1 MQDSSSA
8 DKPPAQGTQPVKRAS
23 GLLGQWLAR
32 KEPQQ
37 SGIAGREAL
46 KIKTGPVTETADPGT
61 PTWSE
66 SSETSDFASV
76 EAHFSPAAKAAS
88 SEEPQMHARTA
99 GQQAQARLAGRLGGW
114 LSGVTNAAGDW
125 LSIFYLWTD

>member
-1 MQDSSSA
+1 MQNLSSV
-8 DKPPAQGTQPVKRAS
+8 DTPPTQSSQPFKRAP

-37 SGIAGREAL
+37 SATAGREAL
-46 KIKTGPVTETADPGT
+46 KVKTGPVSETADPGT

-76 EAHFSPAAKAAS
+76 EAHFSPAAKAAP
-88 SEEPQMHARTA
+88 SEEPQVHARIS
-99 GQQAQARLAGRLGGW
+99 GQQAQAKLAGRLGGW
-114 LSGVTNAAGDW
+114 LTGVTNAAGP
-125 LSIFYLWTD
+125 